1 MRRKERNG
9 SLSGLGFAE
18 ALTILFIAYKL
29 AGLITWDWIWV
40 LSPLWITFSICAVLA
55 FIALVVDAV
64 QDYLD
69 DSSEE

>member
-9 SLSGLGFAE
+9 SLSGLGFVE

-29 AGLITWDWIWV
+29 AGLITWSWFVV